1 MIESMNGMKI
11 TLRITGL
18 SENLGRDNGTE
29 SPYWVPQIC
38 YIMSSSDTLCPLFNR
53 LWYFNTI

>member
-1 MIESMNGMKI
+1 MGARFGIESMNGMKI

-29 SPYWVPQIC
+29 PSNLIDYVLI
-38 YIMSSSDTLCPLFNR
+38 
-53 LWYFNTI
+53 